1 MEGYLNYIREHFQ
14 KDIQEMEEYFPVIC
28 GEWCLF
34 NSLACGW
41 DTKGGQSVLNGLDGE
56 VESSVSDE
64 EKKKSIRQW
73 QKRSLRHGIQE
84 ARNVLTDFNSKVI
97 MGCQRKRERHLV
109 I

>member
-1 MEGYLNYIREHFQ
+1 MVAEANGCEQTMEGYLNYIREHFQ

-56 VESSVSDE
+56 EESSVSDE
-64 EKKKSIRQW
+64 EKKKIYQAVAEAQLAAWNTGS
-73 QKRSLRHGIQE
+73 QKCSDR
-84 ARNVLTDFNSKVI
+84 F
-97 MGCQRKRERHLV
+97 
-109 I
+109 

>member
-64 EKKKSIRQW
+64 EKKKIYQGVAEAQLAAWNTGS
-73 QKRSLRHGIQE
+73 QKCSDR
-84 ARNVLTDFNSKVI
+84 F
-97 MGCQRKRERHLV
+97 
-109 I
+109 